1 MAINNSVLAIA
12 APELSITMN
21 GSFQQLQ
28 VNGVPSAFIE
38 APVIVI
44 FDNQSTTSTGAV
56 SFDGGTTTW
65 KTFTA
70 GEALV
75 LDMRANHGQAANFT
89 FPKGTAVYVNGTAG
103 NFSVSYVYA
112 QNQ

>member
-1 MAINNSVLAIA
+1 MAINNSVLAIP
-12 APELSITMN
+12 APELI
-21 GSFQQLQ
+21 Q
-28 VNGVPSAFIE
+28 VMSGLTLLGTFVE
-38 APVIVI
+38 APVIII
-44 FDNQSTTSTGAV
+44 FDNQSTTSSGV
-56 SFDGGTTTW
+56 ISFDGGVTSW

-89 FPKGTAVYVNGTAG
+89 FPKGTSVHVTGSAG